1 MKRKLTSQIF
11 NEWRSNLWLAVELM
25 IVSVVLW
32 YVLVTVVSTLSCL
45 TVSPGYDVTGVYQ
58 VGFNVIAD
66 DSPRFIADSG
76 GEEEL
81 KEDFYALYNRL
92 KEAPGAQAVAMSFSA
107 IPYTY
112 NFSGMGVRLAYKE
125 KLDSIHWTICNNKRV
140 SPSYMEVMQ
149 IHGYN
154 GESPAELAEQLRQD
168 KMLITSNVFE
178 NGNGLS
184 YDTPERMADDW
195 AYLYNGSDSAT
206 CEIVVVVPQ
215 KRNDYEPA
223 NKPTIFWRSV
233 DENGGCHPD
242 WVNELTVRVDPEKTR
257 EFEEWIDSK
266 MGNYLTINNVY
277 ANDLKPIEYQRQM
290 VQAPQRELVYTR
302 LACVGFLMLSIFLG
316 LLGTF
321 WFRTQQRVGEI
332 AVRKVN
338 GATDLDIFRR
348 LMGEG
353 LTLLVAVTP
362 VAILCDWLLKHFDLL
377 ILTFTDSFP
386 TWQFVLCA
394 ALAFALLAL
403 MIICGI
409 WFPASRAMKV
419 NPSQA
424 LADE

>member
-1 MKRKLTSQIF
+1 ML
-11 NEWRSNLWLAVELM
+11 NEWRSNFWLAVELM

-32 YVLVTVVSTLSCL
+32 YVIVTVVSTLSCL
-45 TVSPGYDVTGVYQ
+45 RTSPGYDITGVYQ
-58 VGFNVIAD
+58 IGFNMIGE
-66 DSPRFIADSG
+66 DSPAYIAERG

-81 KEDFYALYNRL
+81 KADFHTLYTRL
-92 KEAPGAQAVAMSFSA
+92 KEAPGVQAAAMSFNS
-107 IPYTY
+107 IPYNY
-112 NFSGMGVRLAYKE
+112 NFSGMGVSLAMKE
-125 KLDSIHWTICNNKRV
+125 RLDSVVRGICNNKAV

-149 IHGYN
+149 IHGAN
-154 GESPAELAEQLRQD
+154 GETPSELADRLREN
-168 KMLITSNVFE
+168 KILITSNFM
-178 NGNGLS
+178 NQFDNID
-184 YDTPERMADDW
+184 YPNPERMADDW

-223 NKPTIFWRSV
+223 ERATYFWRMV
-233 DENGGCHPD
+233 DENGGCPPG
-242 WVNELTVRVDPEKTR
+242 WVDELTVRVEPEKAR

-266 MGNYLTINNVY
+266 MGNYLTINNIY

-290 VQAPQRELVYTR
+290 IQANLRELVYTR

-338 GATDLDIFRR
+338 GATNIVVFRR

-353 LTLLVAVTP
+353 LALLVAVTP
-362 VAILCDWLLKHFDLL
+362 VAVLCDWALKHYDVLV
-377 ILTFTDSFP
+377 LTFTETLPNS
-386 TWQFVLCA
+386 QFWLCVL
-394 ALAFALLAL
+394 LAFLLLAL
-403 MIICGI
+403 MIVCGI
-409 WFPASRAMKV
+409 WFPARRAMKV
-419 NPSQA
+419 DPARA